1 MRCTC
6 YLKKDTVLIPTIGKL
21 VGGPHWATEP
31 VAVVSVSDTQALRI
45 AFKET
50 IARGTPIVPRD
61 ASLIARRNQP
71 LLPRYAGVK
80 SIPAFERSTRTWNL
94 SERDGIY
101 EIVGLKLKEDEAYNG
116 RKVTDPDQVET
127 FPRGT
132 SVETVIDRM
141 ITILQ
146 SAAKG

>member
-6 YLKKDTVLIPTIGKL
+6 HLMKNGNVIIPTIGKL

-31 VAVVSVSDTQALRI
+31 VAVVPVSDSQALRV
-45 AFKET
+45 AFRET
-50 IARGTPIVPRD
+50 IARGTPIVLRD
-61 ASLIARRNQP
+61 ASLKAKRNQP
-71 LLPRYAGVK
+71 LLPKYAGVK
-80 SIPAFERSTRTWNL
+80 SIPAFQRSTRTWWLN
-94 SERDGIY
+94 ERDGIY
-101 EIVGLKLKEDEAYNG
+101 KIEGLIEKEGYNG
-116 RKVTDPDQVET
+116 GKVTDPDQVET